1 MTYAAQAAR
10 KRKMKEV
17 KNAEYYMSIA
27 LEEAQKA
34 AAEDEVPVGAVIVK
48 DGDVIARAH
57 NRKEAASCAVRHAEI
72 EAIELA
78 CKAVGNWWLENAEMY
93 VTLEPCAMCAGA
105 LINSRIGKLYY
116 GTEDP
121 KYGCCG
127 SLYNL
132 PADERFNH
140 RFPVTGGIMRDECS
154 SVLSEYF
161 KGKRQKR

>member
-57 NRKEAASCAVRHAEI
+57 NRKEAASCAVRHA
-72 EAIELA
+72 
-78 CKAVGNWWLENAEMY
+78 
-93 VTLEPCAMCAGA
+93 
-105 LINSRIGKLYY
+105 
-116 GTEDP
+116 
-121 KYGCCG
+121 
-127 SLYNL
+127 
-132 PADERFNH
+132 
-140 RFPVTGGIMRDECS
+140 
-154 SVLSEYF
+154 
-161 KGKRQKR
+161 

>member
-1 MTYAAQAAR
+1 MEDAR
-10 KRKMKEV
+10 
-17 KNAEYYMSIA
+17 YYMSMA
-27 LEEAQKA
+27 LEEARKA

-48 DGDVIARAH
+48 DGEVIARAH
-57 NRKEAASCAVRHAEI
+57 NRKESAGCAVRHAEI
-72 EAIELA
+72 EAIEIA
-78 CKAVGNWWLENAEMY
+78 SRAVGNWWLENAEMY

-140 RFPVTGGIMRDECS
+140 RFPVTGGIMREECS